1 MKKRQKRY
9 AYYQVSNTSNFYVSR
24 TKWVATYFLK
34 KVSACEWVPELLRRF
49 PDRAGAQFDLEVT
62 FGLMEKMSRVQLAL
76 GGNCRYYADS
86 H

>member
-1 MKKRQKRY
+1 M
-9 AYYQVSNTSNFYVSR
+9 
-24 TKWVATYFLK
+24 

-62 FGLMEKMSRVQLAL
+62 FGLLEKMARVEIAL
-76 GGNCRYYADS
+76 GGNCRCYADS